1 MNYKIHLLYI
11 YDKQPP
17 TCVQMMGAEC
27 VKFVTHTCLIQKC
40 PIWFS
45 KPSIKPGADPE
56 FEVKAGA
63 SFRQGVWTG
72 ILQ

>member
-1 MNYKIHLLYI
+1 MRTN
-11 YDKQPP
+11 DG
-17 TCVQMMGAEC
+17 GAEC

-63 SFRQGVWTG
+63 SFRQGV
-72 ILQ
+72 